1 MALPNSGSISLA
13 DIQTEF
19 GGSNPIGLNEYY
31 RNGSYVT
38 PNNTNI
44 PTSGLIDFN
53 DFYGAETATFIAASG
68 GSVSTQGD
76 YKVHTF
82 TSSGTMTFSQV
93 GNAAGSNTV
102 EYLVVGG
109 GGKSQSGSPKSGGQG
124 GKGGNGQASSISGSS
139 VTYAGGGGGHGW
151 GGSQGG
157 GSGGGGQ
164 GNSGSPG
171 SSNRGGGGGGK
182 WGYPSGSKGSGGSG
196 IVIIKYKYQ

>member
-13 DIQTEF
+13 DIQNEF
-19 GGSNPIGLNEYY
+19 GGSNPIGINEYY

-53 DFYGAETATFIAASG
+53 DFYGAETATFISGSG
-68 GSVSTQGD
+68 GSVTTSGD
-76 YKVHTF
+76 YKIHTF

-109 GGKSQSGSPKSGGQG
+109 GGGG
-124 GKGGNGQASSISGSS
+124 ASL
-139 VTYAGGGGGHGW
+139 GGGGA
-151 GGSQGG
+151 GGMLSGSNFSVAAQSYSITVGGG
-157 GSGGGGQ
+157 GSGGGGE
-164 GNSGSPG
+164 GSRAPGGSGSSF
-171 SSNRGGGGGGK
+171 SSVSASGGGGGGA
-182 WGYPSGSKGSGGSG
+182 SGNVSGGNLSL
-196 IVIIKYKYQ
+196 IHI

>member
-38 PNNTNI
+38 PNNTNV

-53 DFYGAETATFIAASG
+53 DFYGSETATFIAASG

-102 EYLVVGG
+102 EYLVV
-109 GGKSQSGSPKSGGQG
+109 
-124 GKGGNGQASSISGSS
+124 
-139 VTYAGGGGGHGW
+139 AGGGGGASL
-151 GGSQGG
+151 GGGGAGGMRTGSGLSVSATSYSVSIGGG
-157 GSGGGGQ
+157 GSGGTGE
-164 GNSGSPG
+164 GSRAP
-171 SSNRGGGGGGK
+171 GGGCLL
-182 WGYPSGSKGSGGSG
+182 YTSPSPRDRG
-196 IVIIKYKYQ
+196 

>member
-38 PNNTNI
+38 PNNTNV

-53 DFYGAETATFIAASG
+53 DFYGSETATFIAASG

-93 GNAAGSNTV
+93 GNAASKYAPHVLFVHV
-102 EYLVVGG
+102 E
-109 GGKSQSGSPKSGGQG
+109 
-124 GKGGNGQASSISGSS
+124 
-139 VTYAGGGGGHGW
+139 
-151 GGSQGG
+151 
-157 GSGGGGQ
+157 SGGGAFARPWNTDVG
-164 GNSGSPG
+164 GTHVAPP
-171 SSNRGGGGGGK
+171 SSL
-182 WGYPSGSKGSGGSG
+182 
-196 IVIIKYKYQ
+196 QQ

>member
-53 DFYGAETATFIAASG
+53 DFYGAETASFIVASG

-102 EYLVVGG
+102 EYLVV
-109 GGKSQSGSPKSGGQG
+109 
-124 GKGGNGQASSISGSS
+124 
-139 VTYAGGGGGHGW
+139 AGGGGGGAL
-151 GGSQGG
+151 GGGGAGGMRHNEGAPSGLSVSATSYPVTVGGG
-157 GSGGGGQ
+157 GSGGTGEGSRAPGG
-164 GNSGSPG
+164 SGSSFHTI
-171 SSNRGGGGGGK
+171 SSSGGGGGGA
-182 WGYPSGSKGSGGSG
+182 GGDVSGGTGGSG

>member
-53 DFYGAETATFIAASG
+53 DFYGAETATFIVASG
-68 GSVSTQGD
+68 GSVTTDGD

-82 TSSGTMTFSQV
+82 TSSGTITFSQV

-102 EYLVVGG
+102 EYLVV
-109 GGKSQSGSPKSGGQG
+109 
-124 GKGGNGQASSISGSS
+124 
-139 VTYAGGGGGHGW
+139 AGGGGGGSL
-151 GGSQGG
+151 GGGGAGGMRTGSNFSVFRQLFYYCRWWWKWWWWRWFSCNSG
-157 GSGGGGQ
+157 GSG
-164 GNSGSPG
+164 
-171 SSNRGGGGGGK
+171 SSFSSVSASGGGGGGA
-182 WGYPSGSKGSGGSG
+182 
-196 IVIIKYKYQ
+196 Q

>member
-38 PNNTNI
+38 PNNTNV

-53 DFYGAETATFIAASG
+53 DFYGSETASFIAASG
-68 GSVSTQGD
+68 GSVATSGD
-76 YKVHTF
+76 YKIHTF

-102 EYLVVGG
+102 EYLVV
-109 GGKSQSGSPKSGGQG
+109 
-124 GKGGNGQASSISGSS
+124 
-139 VTYAGGGGGHGW
+139 AGGGGG
-151 GGSQGG
+151 GSL
-157 GSGGGGQ
+157 GGGGAA
-164 GNSGSPG
+164 GMRDNDGDSTGLSV
-171 SSNRGGGGGGK
+171 S
-182 WGYPSGSKGSGGSG
+182 
-196 IVIIKYKYQ
+196 